1 MRKNISVI
9 IPVYNSQLIISTT
22 VLKTLEFL
30 REQNI
35 FFEIIVVN
43 DGSTDDSWE
52 VLCALADK
60 YKGDIKAI
68 NLLKNSGQHSAIMCG
83 MYYSNGDWVV
93 TLDDDMQ
100 IAPSEIGKLIEH
112 AKNGVDVVVGKF
124 KEKKHPII
132 RRIGSKVVQKLNEY
146 IFQKP
151 NEFSVSSFRMIRRDV
166 VERILK
172 WKTPF
177 PYINGLMLLSSSKCI
192 NVLVEH
198 HERSHGKSG
207 YDFRKILSLTFR
219 ILFNYSAFPLRLVM
233 VIALIASLVSFS
245 IATFFIIR
253 KLIGGTEILGWT
265 SIISL
270 VAFFNSFIVLMLAMI
285 GEYLLRLVR
294 QLSNETSYMVKEIYS
309 PN

>member
-1 MRKNISVI
+1 
-9 IPVYNSQLIISTT
+9 
-22 VLKTLEFL
+22 
-30 REQNI
+30 
-35 FFEIIVVN
+35 
-43 DGSTDDSWE
+43 
-52 VLCALADK
+52 
-60 YKGDIKAI
+60 
-68 NLLKNSGQHSAIMCG
+68 
-83 MYYSNGDWVV
+83 
-93 TLDDDMQ
+93 
-100 IAPSEIGKLIEH
+100 
-112 AKNGVDVVVGKF
+112 
-124 KEKKHPII
+124 
-132 RRIGSKVVQKLNEY
+132 
-146 IFQKP
+146 
-151 NEFSVSSFRMIRRDV
+151 MIRRDV